1 MMNNHSRVLMKA
13 SEIVTTSEPESLS
26 SSGEED
32 AEMLEMV
39 LERVYTCSH
48 GMLSSKTYAA
58 RDPAK
63 RSSLLL
69 LDKELLAVEGT
80 RQLSLASPSSPSV
93 SFLTPLLAL
102 NPGFL
107 F

>member
-1 MMNNHSRVLMKA
+1 M
-13 SEIVTTSEPESLS
+13 TTSEPESLS
-26 SSGEED
+26 SSGKED

-48 GMLSSKTYAA
+48 GMLSSKAYAA
-58 RDPAK
+58 HDPAK

-80 RQLSLASPSSPSV
+80 R
-93 SFLTPLLAL
+93 
-102 NPGFL
+102 
-107 F
+107 